1 MDKPIKKINF
11 VYLLC
16 TIFIPLMLVSLGLTV
31 GYFLFHD
38 GGVGAVICFLVPP
51 VLAFVWW
58 SAGGCSTRTAA
69 KKWPV
74 SWTSA
79 ASAGTRPLRAAA
91 RR

>member
-38 GGVGAVICFLVPP
+38 GVVGAVICFLAPP
-51 VLAFVWW
+51 VLAFVW
-58 SAGGCSTRTAA
+58 
-69 KKWPV
+69 
-74 SWTSA
+74 
-79 ASAGTRPLRAAA
+79 
-91 RR
+91 

>member
-16 TIFIPLMLVSLGLTV
+16 TIFVPLMLVSLGLTV

-38 GGVGAVICFLVPP
+38 GGVGAVICFLAPP
-51 VLAFVWW
+51 VLAFA
-58 SAGGCSTRTAA
+58 SAGGCSTSTTA

-91 RR
+91 LW

>member
-16 TIFIPLMLVSLGLTV
+16 TIFIPLMLVSLGLTI
-31 GYFLFHD
+31 GYFFFHD
-38 GGVGAVICFLVPP
+38 GGTGAVICFLAPP

-58 SAGGCSTRTAA
+58 CFGGRQISV
-69 KKWPV
+69 V

-91 RR
+91 LW